1 MEYAYMAEA
10 IIAQQAAEKAKA
22 MKAAEE
28 EAKAAESQ
36 VQQIDTATT
45 QAAEMTEV

>member
-1 MEYAYMAEA
+1 MAEA

-28 EAKAAESQ
+28 EAKRPKAKSNR
-36 VQQIDTATT
+36 
-45 QAAEMTEV
+45 